1 MNEIVV
7 NGPNGVTIRF
17 PAGTDPATIDRVMRE
32 ATGMAA
38 PAGAAPVDMTRAANP
53 SPAAPQPVGPDTTP
67 LQWNPAT
74 RRFERPAPGSPGSP
88 YQVPTD
94 DYTGPPPPTAV
105 PTQPGANER
114 AFELGLQGVGAG
126 LADAAGAPVDLA
138 NAFLNLIYSGVN
150 KLAGREVIPLQANPF
165 GGSNMIREAAT
176 PIAEGIGLD
185 VLDRE
190 ELNPAEALRYD
201 ISRFG
206 TGAAAG
212 GGVFART
219 AAALRPHGGAAPP
232 TTPRMVDALTAP
244 YAGAPGRAFTGDVA
258 AGVGAGTANWG
269 YEQFAPEA
277 LQESAYGPLGNI
289 LASIVGGVGGAS
301 TLAVAETA
309 GRGAVN
315 AATGLVRG
323 PNAVDAPVNSTT
335 GQPFRRQDLA
345 DAAAIVQDRATGWGR
360 NEYDSMLA
368 AAEIEA
374 MQNQLGHFAGP
385 GSLPTTGVASNNPG
399 LISLEQRARSQ
410 MPADFVRRDN
420 ATRQAAVDTAQR
432 IAPSAAAG
440 RQFTNAAA
448 EMDAD
453 RVAAARTEVDDIQ
466 EQIRQAEIAG
476 REAAAPVDMRSPLR
490 AQETAALAIDDT
502 VVNQTLRPMQDA
514 SSRLFANVDPDR
526 TAVIDV
532 SGVAGVAERVRN
544 TLGPL
549 ADPSTVIPAGLLGR
563 VERATATPEA
573 SDMGAAIR
581 GAELSD
587 DTVSTA
593 NDGVAQYWRD
603 REALIAGGATPTA
616 YQNWNRERL
625 ATLFDEDELLSGEY
639 TSRLAQDIVAT
650 FDEIE
655 RGIFPPGIRTA
666 DEAYAAVFSASRRT
680 PLRKG
685 ETWRQRALNVLA
697 EERAK
702 QLRDQPAAL
711 TISARIRD
719 AELSDDDP
727 GVLGELGIGEAD
739 ALTQVSVGDIV
750 AVWPEIS
757 RAIDQARR
765 SQNMVLA
772 DNLQALRDGLNNA
785 IEIAANEGNEAA
797 QRAMAARQNFA
808 DTLGTTFGRNA
819 PVSQQLRRDYNLNRG
834 GRSETPPSQTAGQ
847 YLRTGQPERATELQ
861 NIIAKSASPEAG
873 QQAVQDYLMADL
885 AATGVLD
892 RSGYLRPDAMR
903 RWIDKWGRA
912 LDIASPDTRAM
923 VDELMVQAEAG
934 QAVRGEM
941 ASELRAAAARLSD
954 AEKNKGAFAFVLGNN
969 PANAVNAIFQGG
981 DPEMA
986 VRQIL
991 DQIGTNAAAM
1001 DGFKAAVREYM
1012 TERMT
1017 TSAVGATTDGSNP
1030 LAFGKLDTLFKRH
1043 EETLALIFSPEE
1055 MNALQASRAFL
1066 RPLNNLRQQATPGS
1080 ATAERTT
1087 QQFWNLLEVGLKARY
1102 GVLKGGGL
1110 LRTIRL
1116 WAKTLPNNDSAV
1128 NQIMTQMMFDP
1139 ELAKHLL
1146 RMPRSQIDT
1155 PRYNRRLNQLLG
1167 LAEGAR
1173 KDQERRQP
1181 LAGNVG
1187 N

>member
-105 PTQPGANER
+105 STQPGANER

-138 NAFLNLIYSGVN
+138 NAFFNLLYSGVN
-150 KLAGREVIPLQANPF
+150 KLAGREVIPLQTNPF
-165 GGSNMIREAAT
+165 GGSNMLREIAT
-176 PIAEGIGLD
+176 PIAEGVGLD

-190 ELNPAEALRYD
+190 EMAPGEALRYD

-212 GGVFART
+212 SGVSART

-335 GQPFRRQDLA
+335 GQPYRRQDLA

-374 MQNQLGHFAGP
+374 MQNQLGHFSGP
-385 GSLPTTGVASNNPG
+385 DSLPTTGVASGNPG
-399 LISLEQRARSQ
+399 LIALEQRARSQ

-448 EMDAD
+448 EMDAN

-476 REAAAPVDMRSPLR
+476 REAAAPLDMRSPLR

-514 SSRLFANVDPDR
+514 SARQFADVDPDR
-526 TAVIDV
+526 AAVIDV
-532 SGVAGVAERVRN
+532 APAIAAAERVRSS
-544 TLGPL
+544 LGVL

-563 VERATATPEA
+563 IERTAAPEADDIGAAVRAAELADDVPTDNVARYWQERDALVGGDATPAAVQRWEA
-573 SDMGAAIR
+573 
-581 GAELSD
+581 EQL
-587 DTVSTA
+587 
-593 NDGVAQYWRD
+593 
-603 REALIAGGATPTA
+603 P
-616 YQNWNRERL
+616 
-625 ATLFDEDELLSGEY
+625 TLFTEEELLSATY

-650 FDEIE
+650 FDEIA
-655 RGIFPPGIRTA
+655 RGVMPPGIRNP
-666 DEAYAAVFSASRRT
+666 DEAYAALFSAGRRV

-697 EERAK
+697 KERAQ
-702 QLRDQPAAL
+702 QLRGQSATP
-711 TISARIRD
+711 TTGARIRD

-727 GVLGELGIGEAD
+727 GVLGALGIGENA
-739 ALTQVSVGDIV
+739 APEVAVGDIV

-757 RAIDQARR
+757 RAIDGARR
-765 SQNMVLA
+765 SGNYVLA

-797 QRAMAARQNFA
+797 QRALAARQNFS
-808 DTLGTTFGRNA
+808 DTLGTTFGRDQ

-834 GRSETPPSQTAGQ
+834 GRSETPPSATAGQ

-969 PANAVNAIFQGG
+969 PSNAVNAIFQGG

-1055 MNALQASRAFL
+1055 MNALQAARAFL
-1066 RPLNNLRQQATPGS
+1066 RLLNNLRQQATPGS

-1173 KDQERRQP
+1173 DDQERRDP